1 MKLSENAE
9 VLKTRHNKV
18 VYRDGDRIV
27 KVFNS
32 NKPASDVFN
41 EALNLS
47 RIQATGIKVPK
58 ILEVSQMDDGSWAL
72 STEYVPGTTLGT
84 LLDRATTD
92 EEKMRLI
99 DTFVDLQIQIMNT
112 EAPKLLNKQRNK
124 LAGMIGRVRDLDPSS
139 RYDLQMRTDRMRGA
153 HSICHGDFNPSN
165 VIVTEDGELYVCDWT
180 HVTQGL
186 KAADAATTYIIL
198 CSSRPDLAPVYLD
211 VFSKKTDTPKQIID
225 YWVPV
230 VAAAEL
236 SRGREHERKT
246 LLPFIEGVA
255 DFE

>member
-1 MKLSENAE
+1 MKLSSNAE
-9 VLKTRHNKV
+9 ALKTRHNKV

-47 RIQATGIKVPK
+47 RIQDTNIKVPK
-58 ILEVSQMDDGSWAL
+58 ILEVSQMDDGAWAL
-72 STEYVPGTTLGT
+72 STEYIAGKTVGQ
-84 LLDRATTD
+84 LLDEAD
-92 EEKMRLI
+92 ENETARLLEV
-99 DTFVDLQIQIMNT
+99 FVDLQIEIMGE

-124 LAGMIGRVRDLDPSS
+124 LAGMIGRVKEIDPSS
-139 RYDLQMRTDRMRGA
+139 RYDLQMRTDRMRGS
-153 HSICHGDFNPSN
+153 HSICHGDFSPSN
-165 VIVTEDGELYVCDWT
+165 VIVGEDGNLYVCDWT

-186 KAADAATTYIIL
+186 AAADAATTYIIL
-198 CSSRPDLAPVYLD
+198 KASRPQLADAYLD
-211 VFSKKTDTPKQIID
+211 LYSKKTDTPKQMID

-230 VAAAEL
+230 VAAAEMA
-236 SRGREHERKT
+236 RGREREHDM
-246 LLPFIEGVA
+246 LLTFIEGVA

>member
-1 MKLSENAE
+1 MKLSKKAQ

-18 VYRDGDRIV
+18 VYRDGNRIV

-32 NKPASDVFN
+32 NKPACDVFN

-47 RIQATGIKVPK
+47 RIQNTDIKVPK
-58 ILEVSQMDDGSWAL
+58 VLEVSQMDDGAWAL
-72 STEYVPGTTLGT
+72 STEYIAGTTLGA
-84 LLDRATTD
+84 LLDNAAS
-92 EEKMRLI
+92 EEETRELVEK
-99 DTFVDLQIQIMNT
+99 FVDLQVQIMGT
-112 EAPKLLNKQRNK
+112 PAPKLLNKQRNK
-124 LAGMIGRVRDLDPSS
+124 LASMIGNVKDLDPSA

-153 HSICHGDFNPSN
+153 HSICHGDFSPSN
-165 VIVTEDGELYVCDWT
+165 VIVTDDGDLYVCDWT

-186 KAADAATTYIIL
+186 AAADAATTYIIL
-198 CSSRPDLAPVYLD
+198 KASRPEVAPIYLD
-211 VFSKKTDTPKQIID
+211 VYSKKTDTPKQLID

-236 SRGREHERKT
+236 SRGREREREM
-246 LLPFIEGVA
+246 LLSCIEGVA